1 MGGQEE
7 LRPLVTVVDYLRVNL
22 GSFKESDLAA
32 PLAGQQEDK
41 TARSRAAYTL
51 GRPPQS
57 ERARHPL
64 FPGRFLPEAAAFS
77 KTRSRRD
84 TAQFDA
90 SSAHDSQRPSGSGRR
105 FKWQRGSSSPP
116 TLPAIERSTCAFLS
130 GILAFDC
137 REVVEYSLAPAV

>member
-57 ERARHPL
+57 ERASRTFAVANCESSARHPL

-90 SSAHDSQRPSGSGRR
+90 SSAHDSRRPSGSGADSN
-105 FKWQRGSSSPP
+105 GS
-116 TLPAIERSTCAFLS
+116 
-130 GILAFDC
+130 
-137 REVVEYSLAPAV
+137 

>member
-90 SSAHDSQRPSGSGRR
+90 SSAHDSRRPSGSGADSNGSAGAARLPRCLLLSAVLAR
-105 FKWQRGSSSPP
+105 FYRAFSPSI
-116 TLPAIERSTCAFLS
+116 AAK
-130 GILAFDC
+130 
-137 REVVEYSLAPAV
+137 